1 MTTFPLLDLWAGVP
15 YPPARLY
22 ATLAFMLVV
31 VGAAVAVVRWRFA
44 GRLVADIAAT
54 LGVFLLAIG
63 AIVYTVAFRGLRP
76 VEMVVAWAVSLLAIV
91 WFVGRLDR
99 VMMRPLEQLEHLGE
113 ALHRGDWAALL
124 AHEAGEGREAQ
135 MRAALEHVA
144 LLVRETQ
151 RTAGEVL
158 HASGSVAGIGSE
170 AADGAERVTE
180 SLSRLSTGWSGNLE
194 AAERIRGVA
203 TEITGAAG
211 DVHGAARETREI
223 SAAVEGRA
231 QAGVRQAESAA
242 SRVGE
247 IAASARE
254 AAQRIGALREAS
266 ATIGS
271 VTESIAAI
279 VRQTNLLALN
289 AAIEAARAGEAGKG
303 FAVVADE
310 VGKLATQS
318 AGSLK
323 RIEELV
329 AQMAARTDESA
340 AEIRRMEEAVADGE
354 RVMSEA
360 MEVFRAIA
368 GDARRTLELA
378 DGVVRGASRQE
389 ALVRELGSASEL
401 VGSIA
406 ESAAATTSEA
416 AAATAQQ
423 RDLTERLRATAE
435 SLARAAG
442 TLDEVVSRFG
452 VQTA

>member
-1 MTTFPLLDLWAGVP
+1 
-15 YPPARLY
+15 
-22 ATLAFMLVV
+22 
-31 VGAAVAVVRWRFA
+31 
-44 GRLVADIAAT
+44 
-54 LGVFLLAIG
+54 
-63 AIVYTVAFRGLRP
+63 
-76 VEMVVAWAVSLLAIV
+76 
-91 WFVGRLDR
+91 
-99 VMMRPLEQLEHLGE
+99 
-113 ALHRGDWAALL
+113 
-124 AHEAGEGREAQ
+124 
-135 MRAALEHVA
+135 
-144 LLVRETQ
+144 
-151 RTAGEVL
+151 
-158 HASGSVAGIGSE
+158 
-170 AADGAERVTE
+170 
-180 SLSRLSTGWSGNLE
+180 
-194 AAERIRGVA
+194 
-203 TEITGAAG
+203 
-211 DVHGAARETREI
+211 VHGAARETREI